1 MAVGEKQVYHSSTLG
16 FIAGEL
22 VRRVTGRSVGTFLQ
36 EEVCGP
42 RGLDYFIGM
51 TGEQRARC
59 WTIIASANNVV
70 NAAKREPK
78 DSIAYR
84 MWQAVPEEEDYNSV
98 LWRSEELPSVN

>member
-1 MAVGEKQVYHSSTLG
+1 
-16 FIAGEL
+16 
-22 VRRVTGRSVGTFLQ
+22 
-36 EEVCGP
+36 
-42 RGLDYFIGM
+42 M